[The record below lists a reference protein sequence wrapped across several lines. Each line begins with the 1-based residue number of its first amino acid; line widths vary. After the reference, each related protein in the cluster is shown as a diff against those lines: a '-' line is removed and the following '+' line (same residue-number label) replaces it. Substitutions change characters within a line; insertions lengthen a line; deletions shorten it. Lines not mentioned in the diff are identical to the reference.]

1 MQCQTVFKLILKPT
15 KPSVTYQIVIFIID
29 NGVVDITC
37 WKLFEMLRRVKEN
50 YLASLPVLL

>member
-15 KPSVTYQIVIFIID
+15 KPNVTYQIVIFIID
-29 NGVVDITC
+29 IGVVDITC

-50 YLASLPVLL
+50 YLLSLPVLL